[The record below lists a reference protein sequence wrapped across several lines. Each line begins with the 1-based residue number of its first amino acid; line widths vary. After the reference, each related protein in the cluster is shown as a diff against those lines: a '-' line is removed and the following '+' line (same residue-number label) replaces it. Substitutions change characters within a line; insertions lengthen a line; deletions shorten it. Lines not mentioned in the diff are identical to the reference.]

1 LPVDG
6 CVRVDDI
13 YSELPKDVTS
23 DLTPLVVIKQN
34 CFLSIPKN
42 VDEVY
47 GIVFV
52 FLSEVLNY
60 YI

>member
-1 LPVDG
+1 MRG
-6 CVRVDDI
+6 DDI
-13 YSELPKDVTS
+13 YSELPKDVKN
-23 DLTPLVVIKQN
+23 DLTRHVIIKQN

-42 VDEVY
+42 VYKVY

-60 YI
+60 

>member
-1 LPVDG
+1 
-6 CVRVDDI
+6 VRVDDI